1 MDKRKRKRWI
11 VLAALCALLACLIP
25 YLLWA
30 NAALTVS
37 HVELDLLPGEG
48 SFTIAQVSDL
58 HNAEFGGGNREL
70 LAILEEAEPDLIAIT
85 GDLIDS
91 RRTDPAPALAFLEG
105 AVELAPVCYVTGNHE
120 FRVYDAYQDL
130 KSQMEELGVI
140 VLENESMVLEE
151 VPLRVIGLD
160 DPSFGVRS
168 DPSATP
174 EQILQGAL
182 TALAPQAGGGGLV
195 HGLAGSPA
203 GIRRALRPARRGPGA
218 QRPRPWRAGPPAR
231 GRRPV
236 RAGAGIP
243 ARVHQRPVPDRRD
256 QPGGQPRPGQQSVPP
271 ACEQPPRGGAG
282 KAGLTTA

>member
-1 MDKRKRKRWI
+1 MDKSKRKRWI

-120 FRVYDAYQDL
+120 FRAYDAYQDL

-182 TALAPQAGGGGLV
+182 TALAPQAGEEDLRTVLLAHRPEYVELYAQHGADLVLSGHAHGGQVRLPGVGGLY
-195 HGLAGSPA
+195 A
-203 GIRRALRPARRGPGA
+203 
-218 QRPRPWRAGPPAR
+218 
-231 GRRPV
+231 
-236 RAGAGIP
+236 
-243 ARVHQRPVPDRRD
+243 
-256 QPGGQPRPGQQSVPP
+256 PGQGFLP
-271 ACEQPPRGGAG
+271 AYTSGLYQIGETSLVVSRGLGNSLFPLRVNNRPEVVLVELA
-282 KAGLTTA
+282 

>member
-120 FRVYDAYQDL
+120 FRAYDAYQDL

-182 TALAPQAGGGGLV
+182 TALAPQAGEEDLRTVLLAHRPEYVELYAQHGADLVLSGHAHGGQVRLPGVGGLY
-195 HGLAGSPA
+195 A
-203 GIRRALRPARRGPGA
+203 
-218 QRPRPWRAGPPAR
+218 
-231 GRRPV
+231 
-236 RAGAGIP
+236 
-243 ARVHQRPVPDRRD
+243 
-256 QPGGQPRPGQQSVPP
+256 PGQGFLP
-271 ACEQPPRGGAG
+271 AYTSGLYQIGETSLVVSRGLGNSLFPLRVNNRPEVVLV
-282 KAGLTTA
+282 KLV

>member
-58 HNAEFGGGNREL
+58 HNAEFGGGNGEL
-70 LAILEEAEPDLIAIT
+70 LTILEEAEPDLIAIT

-120 FRVYDAYQDL
+120 FRAYDAYQDL

-182 TALAPQAGGGGLV
+182 TALAPQAGEEDLRTVLLAHRPEYVELYAQHGADLVLSGHAHGGQVRLPGVGGLY
-195 HGLAGSPA
+195 A
-203 GIRRALRPARRGPGA
+203 
-218 QRPRPWRAGPPAR
+218 
-231 GRRPV
+231 
-236 RAGAGIP
+236 
-243 ARVHQRPVPDRRD
+243 
-256 QPGGQPRPGQQSVPP
+256 PGQGFLP
-271 ACEQPPRGGAG
+271 AYTSGLYQIGETSLVVSRGLGNSLFPLRVNNRPEVVLVELA
-282 KAGLTTA
+282 

>member
-91 RRTDPAPALAFLEG
+91 RRTNPAPALAFLEG

-120 FRVYDAYQDL
+120 FRAYDAYQDL
-130 KSQMEELGVI
+130 KSHMEELGVI

-182 TALAPQAGGGGLV
+182 TALAPQAGEEDLRTVLLAHRPEYVELYAQHGADLVLSGHAHGGQVRLPGVGGLY
-195 HGLAGSPA
+195 A
-203 GIRRALRPARRGPGA
+203 
-218 QRPRPWRAGPPAR
+218 
-231 GRRPV
+231 
-236 RAGAGIP
+236 
-243 ARVHQRPVPDRRD
+243 
-256 QPGGQPRPGQQSVPP
+256 PGQGFLP
-271 ACEQPPRGGAG
+271 AYTSGLYQIGETSLVVSRGLGNSLFPLRVNNRPEVVLVELA
-282 KAGLTTA
+282 

>member
-120 FRVYDAYQDL
+120 FRAYDAYQDL

-160 DPSFGVRS
+160 DP
-168 DPSATP
+168 P
-174 EQILQGAL
+174 
-182 TALAPQAGGGGLV
+182 LA
-195 HGLAGSPA
+195 
-203 GIRRALRPARRGPGA
+203 
-218 QRPRPWRAGPPAR
+218 
-231 GRRPV
+231 
-236 RAGAGIP
+236 
-243 ARVHQRPVPDRRD
+243 
-256 QPGGQPRPGQQSVPP
+256 
-271 ACEQPPRGGAG
+271 
-282 KAGLTTA
+282 

>member
-30 NAALTVS
+30 NTVLTVS

-120 FRVYDAYQDL
+120 FRAYDAYQDL

-182 TALAPQAGGGGLV
+182 TALAPQAGEEDLRTVLLAHRPEYVELYAQHGADLVLSGHAHGGQVRLPGVGGLY
-195 HGLAGSPA
+195 A
-203 GIRRALRPARRGPGA
+203 
-218 QRPRPWRAGPPAR
+218 
-231 GRRPV
+231 
-236 RAGAGIP
+236 
-243 ARVHQRPVPDRRD
+243 
-256 QPGGQPRPGQQSVPP
+256 PGQGFLP
-271 ACEQPPRGGAG
+271 AYTSGLYQIGETSLVVSRGLGNSLFPLRVNNRPEVVLVKLA
-282 KAGLTTA
+282 

>member
-30 NAALTVS
+30 NAALAVS

-120 FRVYDAYQDL
+120 FRAYDAYQDL

-140 VLENESMVLEE
+140 VLENEAVVLEA

-160 DPSFGVRS
+160 DLSFGVRS

-182 TALAPQAGGGGLV
+182 TALAPQAGEEDLRTVLLAHRPEYVELYAQHGADLVLSGHAHGGQVRLPGVGGLY
-195 HGLAGSPA
+195 A
-203 GIRRALRPARRGPGA
+203 
-218 QRPRPWRAGPPAR
+218 
-231 GRRPV
+231 
-236 RAGAGIP
+236 
-243 ARVHQRPVPDRRD
+243 
-256 QPGGQPRPGQQSVPP
+256 PGQGFLP
-271 ACEQPPRGGAG
+271 AYTSGLYQIGETSLVVSRGLGNSLFPLRVNNRPEVVLVKLA
-282 KAGLTTA
+282 

>member
-30 NAALTVS
+30 NAALAVS

-120 FRVYDAYQDL
+120 FRAYDAYQDL

-182 TALAPQAGGGGLV
+182 TALAPQAGEEDLRTVLLAHRPEYVELYAQHGADLVLSGHAHGGQVRLPGVGGLY
-195 HGLAGSPA
+195 A
-203 GIRRALRPARRGPGA
+203 
-218 QRPRPWRAGPPAR
+218 
-231 GRRPV
+231 
-236 RAGAGIP
+236 
-243 ARVHQRPVPDRRD
+243 
-256 QPGGQPRPGQQSVPP
+256 PGQGFLP
-271 ACEQPPRGGAG
+271 AYTSGLYQIGETSLVVSRGLGNSLFPLRVNNRPEVVLVELA
-282 KAGLTTA
+282 

>member
-120 FRVYDAYQDL
+120 FRAYDAYQDL

-182 TALAPQAGGGGLV
+182 TALAPQAGEEDLRTVLLAHRPEYVELYAQYGADLVLSGHAHGGQVRLPGVGGLY
-195 HGLAGSPA
+195 A
-203 GIRRALRPARRGPGA
+203 
-218 QRPRPWRAGPPAR
+218 
-231 GRRPV
+231 
-236 RAGAGIP
+236 
-243 ARVHQRPVPDRRD
+243 
-256 QPGGQPRPGQQSVPP
+256 PGQGFLP
-271 ACEQPPRGGAG
+271 AYTSGLYQIGETSLVVSRGLGNSLFPLRVNNRPEVVLVKLA
-282 KAGLTTA
+282 

>member
-11 VLAALCALLACLIP
+11 VLVALCALLACLIP

-58 HNAEFGGGNREL
+58 HNAEFGGGNGEL
-70 LAILEEAEPDLIAIT
+70 LTILEEAEPDLIAIT

-120 FRVYDAYQDL
+120 FRAYDAYQGL

-182 TALAPQAGGGGLV
+182 TALAPQAGEEDLRTVLLAHRPEYVELYAQYGADLVLSGHAHGGQVRLPGVGGLY
-195 HGLAGSPA
+195 A
-203 GIRRALRPARRGPGA
+203 
-218 QRPRPWRAGPPAR
+218 
-231 GRRPV
+231 
-236 RAGAGIP
+236 
-243 ARVHQRPVPDRRD
+243 
-256 QPGGQPRPGQQSVPP
+256 PGQGFLP
-271 ACEQPPRGGAG
+271 AYTSGLYQIGETSLVVSRGLGNSLFPLRVNNRPEVVLVKLA
-282 KAGLTTA
+282 

>member
-58 HNAEFGGGNREL
+58 HNAEFGGGNGEL
-70 LAILEEAEPDLIAIT
+70 LTILEEAEPDLIAIT

-120 FRVYDAYQDL
+120 FRAYDAYQDL

-182 TALAPQAGGGGLV
+182 TALAPQAGEEDLCTVLLAHRPEYVELYAQYGADLVLSGHAHGGQVRLPGVGGLY
-195 HGLAGSPA
+195 A
-203 GIRRALRPARRGPGA
+203 
-218 QRPRPWRAGPPAR
+218 
-231 GRRPV
+231 
-236 RAGAGIP
+236 
-243 ARVHQRPVPDRRD
+243 
-256 QPGGQPRPGQQSVPP
+256 PGQGFLP
-271 ACEQPPRGGAG
+271 AYTSGLYQIGETSLVVSRGLGNSLFPLRVNNRPEVVLVKLA
-282 KAGLTTA
+282 

>member
-120 FRVYDAYQDL
+120 FRAYDAYQDL
-130 KSQMEELGVI
+130 KSHMEELGVI

-182 TALAPQAGGGGLV
+182 TALAPQAGEEDLRTVLLAHRPEYVELYAQHGADLVLSGHAHGGQVRLPGVGGLY
-195 HGLAGSPA
+195 A
-203 GIRRALRPARRGPGA
+203 
-218 QRPRPWRAGPPAR
+218 
-231 GRRPV
+231 
-236 RAGAGIP
+236 
-243 ARVHQRPVPDRRD
+243 
-256 QPGGQPRPGQQSVPP
+256 PGQGFLP
-271 ACEQPPRGGAG
+271 AYTSGLYQIGETSLVVSRGLGNSLFPLRVNNRPEVVLVELA
-282 KAGLTTA
+282 

>member
-11 VLAALCALLACLIP
+11 VLVALCALLACLIP

-30 NAALTVS
+30 NTVLTVS

-58 HNAEFGGGNREL
+58 HNAEFGGGNGEL
-70 LAILEEAEPDLIAIT
+70 LTILEEAEPDLIAIT

-120 FRVYDAYQDL
+120 FRAYDAYQGL

-182 TALAPQAGGGGLV
+182 TALAPQAGEEDLRTVLLAHRPEYVELYAQHGADLVLSGHAHGGQVRLPGVGGLY
-195 HGLAGSPA
+195 A
-203 GIRRALRPARRGPGA
+203 
-218 QRPRPWRAGPPAR
+218 
-231 GRRPV
+231 
-236 RAGAGIP
+236 
-243 ARVHQRPVPDRRD
+243 
-256 QPGGQPRPGQQSVPP
+256 PGQGFLP
-271 ACEQPPRGGAG
+271 AYTSGLYQIGETSLVVSRGLGNSLFPLRVNNRPEVVLV
-282 KAGLTTA
+282 KLV

>member
-11 VLAALCALLACLIP
+11 VLVALCALLACLIP

-120 FRVYDAYQDL
+120 FRAYDAYQDL

-182 TALAPQAGGGGLV
+182 TALAPQAGEEDLRTVLLAHRPEYVELYAQHGADLVLSGHAHGGQVRLPGVGGLY
-195 HGLAGSPA
+195 A
-203 GIRRALRPARRGPGA
+203 
-218 QRPRPWRAGPPAR
+218 
-231 GRRPV
+231 
-236 RAGAGIP
+236 
-243 ARVHQRPVPDRRD
+243 
-256 QPGGQPRPGQQSVPP
+256 PGQGFLP
-271 ACEQPPRGGAG
+271 AYTSGLYQIGETSLVVSRGLGNSLFPLRVNNRPEVVLV
-282 KAGLTTA
+282 KLV

>member
-30 NAALTVS
+30 NTVLTVS

-58 HNAEFGGGNREL
+58 HNAEFGGGNGEL
-70 LAILEEAEPDLIAIT
+70 LTILEEAEPDLIAIT

-120 FRVYDAYQDL
+120 FRAYDAYQGL

-182 TALAPQAGGGGLV
+182 TALAPQAGEEDLRTVLLAHRPEYVELYAQYGADLVLSGHAHGGQVRLPGVGGLY
-195 HGLAGSPA
+195 A
-203 GIRRALRPARRGPGA
+203 
-218 QRPRPWRAGPPAR
+218 
-231 GRRPV
+231 
-236 RAGAGIP
+236 
-243 ARVHQRPVPDRRD
+243 
-256 QPGGQPRPGQQSVPP
+256 PGQGFLPEYTSGLYQIGETSLVVS
-271 ACEQPPRGGAG
+271 RGLGNS
-282 KAGLTTA
+282 LFPLRVNNRPEVVLVRLV

>member
-11 VLAALCALLACLIP
+11 VLVALCALLACLIP

-120 FRVYDAYQDL
+120 FRAYDAYQDL
-130 KSQMEELGVI
+130 KSHMEELGVI

-182 TALAPQAGGGGLV
+182 TALAPQAGEEDLRTVLLAHRPEYVELYAQHGADLVLSGHAHGGQVRLPGVGGLY
-195 HGLAGSPA
+195 A
-203 GIRRALRPARRGPGA
+203 
-218 QRPRPWRAGPPAR
+218 
-231 GRRPV
+231 
-236 RAGAGIP
+236 
-243 ARVHQRPVPDRRD
+243 
-256 QPGGQPRPGQQSVPP
+256 PGQGFLP
-271 ACEQPPRGGAG
+271 AYTSGLYQIGETSLVVSRGLGNSLFPLRVNNRPEVVLVELA
-282 KAGLTTA
+282 

>member
-120 FRVYDAYQDL
+120 FRAYDAYQGL

-182 TALAPQAGGGGLV
+182 TALAPQAGEEDLRTVLLAHRPEYVELYAQYGADLVLSGHAHGGQVRLPGVGGLY
-195 HGLAGSPA
+195 A
-203 GIRRALRPARRGPGA
+203 
-218 QRPRPWRAGPPAR
+218 
-231 GRRPV
+231 
-236 RAGAGIP
+236 
-243 ARVHQRPVPDRRD
+243 
-256 QPGGQPRPGQQSVPP
+256 PGQGFLP
-271 ACEQPPRGGAG
+271 AYTSGLYQIGETSLVVSRGLGNSLFPLRVNNRPEVVLVELA
-282 KAGLTTA
+282 

>member
-70 LAILEEAEPDLIAIT
+70 LTILEEAEPDLIAIT

-120 FRVYDAYQDL
+120 FRAYDAYQDL

-182 TALAPQAGGGGLV
+182 TALAPQAGEEDLRTVLLAHRPEYVELYAQHGADLVLSGHAHGGQVRLPGVGGLY
-195 HGLAGSPA
+195 A
-203 GIRRALRPARRGPGA
+203 
-218 QRPRPWRAGPPAR
+218 
-231 GRRPV
+231 
-236 RAGAGIP
+236 
-243 ARVHQRPVPDRRD
+243 
-256 QPGGQPRPGQQSVPP
+256 PGQGFLPEYTSGLYQIGGTSLVVS
-271 ACEQPPRGGAG
+271 RGLGNSLFPLRVNNRPEVVLVKLA
-282 KAGLTTA
+282 

>member
-11 VLAALCALLACLIP
+11 VLVALCALLACLIP

-120 FRVYDAYQDL
+120 FRAYDAYQDL

-182 TALAPQAGGGGLV
+182 TALAPQAGEEDLRTVLLAHRPEYVELYAQHGADLVLSGHAHGGQVRLPGVGGLY
-195 HGLAGSPA
+195 A
-203 GIRRALRPARRGPGA
+203 
-218 QRPRPWRAGPPAR
+218 
-231 GRRPV
+231 
-236 RAGAGIP
+236 
-243 ARVHQRPVPDRRD
+243 
-256 QPGGQPRPGQQSVPP
+256 PGQGFLP
-271 ACEQPPRGGAG
+271 AYTSGLYQIGETSLVVSRGLGNSLFPLRVNNRPEVVLVKLA
-282 KAGLTTA
+282 

>member
-58 HNAEFGGGNREL
+58 HNAEFGGGNGEL
-70 LAILEEAEPDLIAIT
+70 LTILEEAEPDLIAIT

-120 FRVYDAYQDL
+120 FRAYDAYQDL

-140 VLENESMVLEE
+140 VLENEAVVLEA

-160 DPSFGVRS
+160 DLSFGVRS
-168 DPSATP
+168 DPSASP
-174 EQILQGAL
+174 EQILEDAL
-182 TALAPQAGGGGLV
+182 TALAPQAGEEDLRTVLLAHRPEYVELYAQHGADLVLSGHAHGGQVRLPGVGGLY
-195 HGLAGSPA
+195 A
-203 GIRRALRPARRGPGA
+203 
-218 QRPRPWRAGPPAR
+218 
-231 GRRPV
+231 
-236 RAGAGIP
+236 
-243 ARVHQRPVPDRRD
+243 
-256 QPGGQPRPGQQSVPP
+256 PGQGFLP
-271 ACEQPPRGGAG
+271 AYTSGLYQIGETSLVVSRGLGNSLFPLRVNNRPEVVLVKLA
-282 KAGLTTA
+282 

>member
-120 FRVYDAYQDL
+120 FRAYDAYQDL
-130 KSQMEELGVI
+130 KSHMEELGVI

-182 TALAPQAGGGGLV
+182 TALAPQAGEEDLRTVLLAHRPEYVELYAQYGADLVLSGHAHGGQVRLPGVGGLY
-195 HGLAGSPA
+195 A
-203 GIRRALRPARRGPGA
+203 
-218 QRPRPWRAGPPAR
+218 
-231 GRRPV
+231 
-236 RAGAGIP
+236 
-243 ARVHQRPVPDRRD
+243 
-256 QPGGQPRPGQQSVPP
+256 PGQGFLP
-271 ACEQPPRGGAG
+271 AYTSCLYQIGETSLVVSRGLGNSLFPLRVNNRPEVVLVELA
-282 KAGLTTA
+282 

>member
-11 VLAALCALLACLIP
+11 VLVALCALLACLIP

-30 NAALTVS
+30 NTVLTVS

-58 HNAEFGGGNREL
+58 HNAEFGGGNGEL
-70 LAILEEAEPDLIAIT
+70 LTILEEVEPDLIAIT

-120 FRVYDAYQDL
+120 FRAYDAYQGL

-160 DPSFGVRS
+160 DPSFGVSS

-182 TALAPQAGGGGLV
+182 TALAPQAGEEDLRTVLLAHRPEYVELYAQYGADLVLSGHAHGGQVRLPGAGGLY
-195 HGLAGSPA
+195 A
-203 GIRRALRPARRGPGA
+203 
-218 QRPRPWRAGPPAR
+218 
-231 GRRPV
+231 
-236 RAGAGIP
+236 
-243 ARVHQRPVPDRRD
+243 
-256 QPGGQPRPGQQSVPP
+256 PGQGFLP
-271 ACEQPPRGGAG
+271 AYTSGLYQIGETSLVVSRGLGNSLFPLRVNNRPEVVLVKLA
-282 KAGLTTA
+282 